1 MTPDTPYSPRQN
13 AILIARQKL
22 SENPVY
28 LDTETTGLSAKDEI
42 VEVSVVNDDNSILFQ
57 SFARPSQKI
66 PAEATRVHG
75 ITDDMVAKAPS
86 WPVVWTQL
94 RHLLSGKLVIIYNA
108 DFDVRMIQHSYT
120 QYRLP
125 WRDSINAF
133 CLMKLYAQ
141 YRGNW
146 DRTRGNYIF
155 TSLERAGKQCGID
168 LPNAHRATADSLLAR
183 ALLHYLAEQE

>member
-1 MTPDTPYSPRQN
+1 MTTNSSYSPRQN

-22 SENPVY
+22 TENPVY
-28 LDTETTGLSAKDEI
+28 LDTETTGLGAKDEI

-57 SFARPSQKI
+57 SFARPSKSI
-66 PAEATRVHG
+66 PLEATRVHG
-75 ITDDMVAKAPS
+75 ITNEMVEKAPT
-86 WPVVWTQL
+86 WPLVWTQL
-94 RHLLSGKLVIIYNA
+94 RPLLTRKLVVIYNA
-108 DFDVRMIQHSYT
+108 DFDVKMMQQSYT

-155 TSLERAGKQCGID
+155 TSLDRAGKQCGID

-183 ALLHYLAEQE
+183 ALLHYLAEQA

>member
-1 MTPDTPYSPRQN
+1 MTTNSSYSPRQN

-22 SENPVY
+22 TENPVY
-28 LDTETTGLSAKDEI
+28 LDTETTGLGAKDEI

-57 SFARPSQKI
+57 SFARPSKSI
-66 PAEATRVHG
+66 PLEATRVHG
-75 ITDDMVAKAPS
+75 ITNEMVEKAPT
-86 WPVVWTQL
+86 WPLVWTQL
-94 RHLLSGKLVIIYNA
+94 RPLLTGKLVVIYNA
-108 DFDVRMIQHSYT
+108 DFDVKMMQQSYT

-155 TSLERAGKQCGID
+155 TSLDRAGKQCGID

-183 ALLHYLAEQE
+183 ALLHYLAEQA